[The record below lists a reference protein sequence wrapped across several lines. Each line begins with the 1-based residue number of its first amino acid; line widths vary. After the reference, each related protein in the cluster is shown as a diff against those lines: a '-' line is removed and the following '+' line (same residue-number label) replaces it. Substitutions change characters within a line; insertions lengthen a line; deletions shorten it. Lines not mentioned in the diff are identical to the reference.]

1 MKELLQLLLL
11 LVIALATLVFFG
23 PIIVMLT
30 IIGKVELAHFKID
43 LTHLGRFSRIILGV
57 IGFGLWIVVY
67 VPLIWLLVKGN
78 GLSPDCTPCPT
89 PALCPTCT
97 PYPTPTPELSFS
109 IDPMETTTD
118 WVQYTDAQGSTIVI
132 GLVDGKVDK
141 AFQISFALKEKGY
154 VGISKSLI
162 PCQLFGTRGIRFSYK
177 GTGARNSVEVKLIY
191 TPDGRG
197 REAVFSV
204 IKNQATDTN
213 GKWVFFEALYSEF
226 KCWPDTG
233 CSAADSLDISRVQ
246 RIDFAISNKPDQRDV
261 AGVGAVLIDE
271 VQAFK

>member
-11 LVIALATLVFFG
+11 LVIALVTLVFFG

-30 IIGKVELAHFKID
+30 IIGKVELAHSKID

-118 WVQYTDAQGSTIVI
+118 WVQYTDAQGSTASWR
-132 GLVDGKVDK
+132 K
-141 AFQISFALKEKGY
+141 SFT
-154 VGISKSLI
+154 S
-162 PCQLFGTRGIRFSYK
+162 
-177 GTGARNSVEVKLIY
+177 
-191 TPDGRG
+191 
-197 REAVFSV
+197 
-204 IKNQATDTN
+204 
-213 GKWVFFEALYSEF
+213 
-226 KCWPDTG
+226 
-233 CSAADSLDISRVQ
+233 
-246 RIDFAISNKPDQRDV
+246 
-261 AGVGAVLIDE
+261 
-271 VQAFK
+271 